1 MFLKMEV
8 NLTAENITMIRHFF
22 ISMLAQGI
30 TNEQQA
36 HEIAM
41 ASTEILENV
50 SKFSAVGGVILEM
63 EKQLDLS
70 KLVFTVKNVTTKEN
84 FDSFKAIFET
94 ITKGSSDKAYR
105 KMMIKSVDRKN
116 ISQLGLIRVRHE
128 CNAELSYSISSDI
141 SEIINSKQKIPNRD
155 ELLALGVIV
164 KIPIRTRLSE
174 SLDKRLK

>member
-1 MFLKMEV
+1 MKMFLKMEM

-30 TNEQQA
+30 TDEQQA

-63 EKQLDLS
+63 EKQLHLS
-70 KLVFTVKNVTTKEN
+70 KLIFTVKNVTTRKH

-94 ITKGSSDKAYR
+94 INKGSSDKAYR
-105 KMMIKSVDRKN
+105 KMMLRSVDKKN
-116 ISQLGLIRVRHE
+116 ISQLGLIRIRHE
-128 CNAELSYSISSDI
+128 CNAEISYSVSNDI
-141 SEIINSKQKIPNRD
+141 SEIIINSKDEIPNKD
-155 ELLALGVIV
+155 ELLILGIIV
-164 KIPIRTRLSE
+164 KIPIRNPLNK
-174 SLDKRLK
+174 D